1 MHDDKEETDMGNLPV
16 RVCYKA
22 LNLEDKVKNVSYM

>member
-16 RVCYKA
+16 RIYYKA
-22 LNLEDKVKNVSYM
+22 LNLEDQVKDVFYK